1 MLDFQMNDWVNA
13 FGGGPFPG
21 NYIISDMKDL
31 GVYTNSPVSDA
42 SSDRFST

>member
-31 GVYTNSPVSDA
+31 GVYTNLPVSDA